1 MALEFVSFLQ
11 AVFFFI
17 ELVIYKRICSA
28 QIIDCLS
35 NNQKWKALTTFIMEL
50 YDSVMKMIVKKCL
63 VFISF
68 DFIYFLLRQDS
79 ALFSKYNR

>member
-50 YDSVMKMIVKKCL
+50 YDSVMKMIVKKCMCTNN
-63 VFISF
+63 
-68 DFIYFLLRQDS
+68 IYVPGSGPPPPPTLGRGTL
-79 ALFSKYNR
+79 